1 MRYLHRIIELE
12 KQKNF
17 QEIAT
22 TLFMEAEIS
31 YNQTEWREKKPNMKY
46 WEFVSKTKQL
56 LNKDF
61 HKNIMFG
68 DLNPIRI

>member
-1 MRYLHRIIELE
+1 
-12 KQKNF
+12 
-17 QEIAT
+17 
-22 TLFMEAEIS
+22 ME
-31 YNQTEWREKKPNMKY
+31 REKTKYEY

-68 DLNPIRI
+68 GLQPNPHQINAYKMVGGKDDIAFWREDKYPLDGAIVI